1 MPQTI
6 AILDFGAQY
15 VQLIARRVRENLV
28 HSLIF
33 PPNVSPDELRRNNVI
48 GVILSGGPA
57 SAYEGTAPQP
67 HANLLDLDVPMLGIC
82 YGMQALCRRLGAS
95 VSAAASREYG
105 RTTLTMRD
113 ADPLLDHVP
122 KTTNVW
128 MSHGDVVTTRGEEFA
143 VLSQHRQLSKRHRA
157 APLAPDLGRAVPPL
171 K

>member
-33 PPNVSPDELRRNNVI
+33 PPNVSPDELRRQNVI

-57 SAYEGTAPQP
+57 STYEGTAPQP
-67 HANLLDLDVPMLGIC
+67 HPKLLELNVPMLGIC
-82 YGMQALCRRLGAS
+82 YGMQAICQRLGAT
-95 VSAAASREYG
+95 VTTVAGREYG
-105 RTTLTMRD
+105 RTALTLHA

-122 KTTNVW
+122 KATNVW
-128 MSHGDVVTTRGEEFA
+128 MSHGDNVSTRNDDFA
-143 VLSQHRQLSKRHRA
+143 VLGGTTNC
-157 APLAPDLGRAVPPL
+157 PNAVV
-171 K
+171 